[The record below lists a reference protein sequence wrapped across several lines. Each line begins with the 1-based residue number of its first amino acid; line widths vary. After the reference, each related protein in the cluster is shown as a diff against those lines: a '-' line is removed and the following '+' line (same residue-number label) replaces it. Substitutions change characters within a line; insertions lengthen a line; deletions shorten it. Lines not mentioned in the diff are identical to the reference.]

1 MVVPFHDV
9 NPVRRTPWV
18 MRLLIAA
25 NVGVFLFT
33 PAVATIGVGA
43 VSTAELCELE
53 AFYHRYGAIPQELVG
68 NEQLE
73 QVPTGPAAGG
83 ERCEVGT
90 PGYGKIPALS
100 ALTSMFL
107 HAGWLHLLG
116 NMLFLY
122 VFGNNVEER
131 MGRVG
136 FLLFYLLGGAVA
148 AYGFALADPGSTVP
162 MVGASGAVSAVLGAY
177 LALWPR
183 ARVWSLVPVLFFI
196 PLRLPAWL
204 VLGLWFVLQY
214 VYAAGY
220 ATSGAGGVAYLA
232 HVLGFVFGF
241 LVALPLRRPPRRR
254 RRRGQPLPRRP

>member
-25 NVGVFLFT
+25 NLVVFLLT
-33 PAVATIGVGA
+33 PAVATLGVGA
-43 VSTAELCELE
+43 VSAAGLCDLQ
-53 AFYHRYGAIPQELVG
+53 AFYYQYGAIPQELIE
-68 NEQLE
+68 NEQLGR
-73 QVPTGPAAGG
+73 VPTGGAADG
-83 ERCEVGT
+83 ESCEVGS
-90 PGYGKIPALS
+90 PEYEKVPALS
-100 ALTSMFL
+100 VLTSMFL

-116 NMLFLY
+116 NMLFLF

-131 MGRVG
+131 LGHLR
-136 FLLFYLLGGAVA
+136 FLLFYLAGGAIA
-148 AYGFALADPGSTVP
+148 AYGFALADPGSAVP

-241 LVALPLRRPPRRR
+241 LVGLPLRRPRRR
-254 RRRGQPLPRRP
+254 RRRGQPLPRRS